1 MSPYAFST
9 VLEQSVRIFTVL
21 LLAQFLLPY
30 GVEYAAAGA
39 MIGMV
44 IGEFVGMAY
53 LIYSF
58 KKDPNRPR
66 FRLPKKT
73 CVAINEI
80 QEPLLKRFGKTAK
93 DLLRLAVPVTASR
106 LVGSFSYAIEP
117 IAVAQSL
124 AMAGFATSTAT
135 ALYGQLEGMAIPLT
149 FFPAFITYAL
159 SVSLVPAISE
169 AAAQK
174 NRRLVEHRM
183 QQAIRLSFI
192 VTVPCALLLY
202 LLAEPLSILLYRQT
216 VVARLIQ
223 IMAPFTVIHAL
234 QGPFASVL
242 QGLDQAQAP
251 MRNSIIGAV
260 VKTVLILLLASKPEL
275 GIDGVALAINSGIV
289 IVTGLHFLDIVRL
302 VSFSIR
308 VRDLVKLGLAVAIT
322 GLAAHKL
329 GNLTEKMSLLSHT
342 VFMIG
347 TSFLIYLVCLVLLS
361 LIRKK
366 DVIRIPII
374 GKWMAYV
381 LPR

>member
-1 MSPYAFST
+1 
-9 VLEQSVRIFTVL
+9 
-21 LLAQFLLPY
+21 
-30 GVEYAAAGA
+30 
-39 MIGMV
+39 
-44 IGEFVGMAY
+44 
-53 LIYSF
+53 
-58 KKDPNRPR
+58 
-66 FRLPKKT
+66 
-73 CVAINEI
+73 
-80 QEPLLKRFGKTAK
+80 
-93 DLLRLAVPVTASR
+93 LLRLAVPVTASR

>member
-1 MSPYAFST
+1 
-9 VLEQSVRIFTVL
+9 
-21 LLAQFLLPY
+21 
-30 GVEYAAAGA
+30 
-39 MIGMV
+39 
-44 IGEFVGMAY
+44 
-53 LIYSF
+53 
-58 KKDPNRPR
+58 
-66 FRLPKKT
+66 
-73 CVAINEI
+73 
-80 QEPLLKRFGKTAK
+80 
-93 DLLRLAVPVTASR
+93 
-106 LVGSFSYAIEP
+106 
-117 IAVAQSL
+117 
-124 AMAGFATSTAT
+124 
-135 ALYGQLEGMAIPLT
+135 
-149 FFPAFITYAL
+149 
-159 SVSLVPAISE
+159 
-169 AAAQK
+169 
-174 NRRLVEHRM
+174 
-183 QQAIRLSFI
+183 
-192 VTVPCALLLY
+192 
-202 LLAEPLSILLYRQT
+202 LAEPLSILLYRQT